1 MVSRAWTLIT
11 PILTKSTLR
20 SIEFIRVNEILRC
33 QAEGTYCKLIIKGG
47 KAHMASKIIKEFEY
61 LFSHHGFLRVHQS
74 HLVNISEIK
83 KFIKS
88 DTVVVM
94 NDETHIGVSKS
105 RKESFLSYRSK
116 PIIYNA
122 FIQPTIVAIVPV
134 DEYKNALPTR

>member
-1 MVSRAWTLIT
+1 
-11 PILTKSTLR
+11 
-20 SIEFIRVNEILRC
+20 
-33 QAEGTYCKLIIKGG
+33 
-47 KAHMASKIIKEFEY
+47 MASKIIKEFEY
-61 LFSHHGFLRVHQS
+61 LFSHHGFFRVHQS